1 MKSRKRTTEEISL
14 QTTSEYSQRRCG
26 RDMMWKTVPSTSCGD
41 WKRPIADG
49 RQACALDNQWRK
61 RGGPYRRLIWS
72 WRSVARWSSST
83 RYDGVVSCIQLHAHE
98 NSQLEIN
105 PFWRSQPV
113 QLLQKGC
120 NVSEPRRGKHKPRS
134 SLTEAVEV
142 STSRCRLRLRCP

>member
-1 MKSRKRTTEEISL
+1 MKSWQRATEEISL
-14 QTTSEYSQRRCG
+14 QTTSEYRYGAHVTWCG
-26 RDMMWKTVPSTSCGD
+26 RLFQTRAAATGNDRSPMVD
-41 WKRPIADG
+41 V
-49 RQACALDNQWRK
+49 QACALDNQWRK

-72 WRSVARWSSST
+72 SRSVERWSSST
-83 RYDGVVSCIQLHAHE
+83 RYDGVVSCIQLHVHE